1 MKKKIIISI
10 IITLGIVSLFCF
22 YCISQTNEQ
31 LDDVETIIL
40 NRFNSTNDCEI
51 LITTVG
57 GKSAAMSW
65 NLYNYYRDH
74 ETSERKKSSHTI
86 ELTKKGNLIF
96 KNYRQTII
104 IKNSDIKIIGIEEDT
119 DSQNNKSYEILIC
132 V

>member
-1 MKKKIIISI
+1 MKKKLIISLI
-10 IITLGIVSLFCF
+10 MSLGIVSIFYF

-31 LDDVETIIL
+31 LDDVGTIIL

-65 NLYNYYRDH
+65 KLSNYYRDR
-74 ETSERKKSSHTI
+74 ETRERKKSNHSI

-104 IKNSDIKIIGIEEDT
+104 IKISDIKIIGIEEGT